1 MVMAIAQRDKVQ
13 IQPSGVTALNKLGLS
28 TQVPTKYTYL
38 TSGSGRVLT
47 LGNRT
52 IELKR
57 SVPKNFAFQTVLAA
71 LLVQAL
77 RTLGQKNVG
86 NQELSTIR
94 KLVNEEEH
102 KDLFVQDLTL
112 MPVWMRKLITDI
124 IDKTSIMTLWL
135 NHTIDER
142 IAMLQ
147 RAEEKFRI
155 NQVAI
160 EKDWWVTVVL
170 NALFKCS
177 CADQLIF
184 KGGTSLSKGW
194 NLIERFS
201 EDIDLSVS
209 HEFFGIE
216 KTTKNQREKLRKK
229 ALRYFLDTV
238 SAELDENLKKLGVE
252 GYHIE
257 NVVEEIDEDGKAS
270 PVASDKDP
278 SVILVHYESML
289 GHTIEYIPPRVK
301 IEISCLS
308 MNEPTEDRLIS
319 SYIEQTF
326 PGEDAAATATVRTVV
341 PTRTFLEKAFLLC
354 EEFQKQT
361 PRHVRMSRHL
371 YDLERLMDTGF
382 GKQALQDIDLYERI
396 VKHRS
401 IYYAVGYVDYSK
413 LMPSEIDFV
422 PRQELMK
429 DWEGD
434 YAEMCNHFIYGQTL
448 SFEKLLER
456 IKELQDRF
464 RKAF

>member
-1 MVMAIAQRDKVQ
+1 MEK
-13 IQPSGVTALNKLGLS
+13 
-28 TQVPTKYTYL
+28 KYTITLRLSYDQFAWL
-38 TSGSGRVLT
+38 GALCRRSKQTQSAVIRSLIESG
-47 LGNRT
+47 
-52 IELKR
+52 
-57 SVPKNFAFQTVLAA
+57 TV
-71 LLVQAL
+71 
-77 RTLGQKNVG
+77 R
-86 NQELSTIR
+86 
-94 KLVNEEEH
+94 
-102 KDLFVQDLTL
+102 
-112 MPVWMRKLITDI
+112 
-124 IDKTSIMTLWL
+124 
-135 NHTIDER
+135 ER
-142 IAMLQ
+142 ITKEHIHII
-147 RAEEKFRI
+147 R
-155 NQVAI
+155 
-160 EKDWWVTVVL
+160 
-170 NALFKCS
+170 
-177 CADQLIF
+177 QLI
-184 KGGTSLSKGW
+184 GEST
-194 NLIERFS
+194 NLNQLAKQANTYGFFAVAERC
-201 EDIDLSVS
+201 EEIDLSVN

-229 ALRYFLDTV
+229 ARRYFLDTV

>member
-1 MVMAIAQRDKVQ
+1 
-13 IQPSGVTALNKLGLS
+13 
-28 TQVPTKYTYL
+28 
-38 TSGSGRVLT
+38 
-47 LGNRT
+47 
-52 IELKR
+52 
-57 SVPKNFAFQTVLAA
+57 
-71 LLVQAL
+71 
-77 RTLGQKNVG
+77 
-86 NQELSTIR
+86 
-94 KLVNEEEH
+94 
-102 KDLFVQDLTL
+102 
-112 MPVWMRKLITDI
+112 
-124 IDKTSIMTLWL
+124 MTLWL

-201 EDIDLSVS
+201 ED
-209 HEFFGIE
+209 
-216 KTTKNQREKLRKK
+216 
-229 ALRYFLDTV
+229 
-238 SAELDENLKKLGVE
+238 
-252 GYHIE
+252 
-257 NVVEEIDEDGKAS
+257 
-270 PVASDKDP
+270 
-278 SVILVHYESML
+278 M
-289 GHTIEYIPPRVK
+289 
-301 IEISCLS
+301 
-308 MNEPTEDRLIS
+308 
-319 SYIEQTF
+319 
-326 PGEDAAATATVRTVV
+326 
-341 PTRTFLEKAFLLC
+341 
-354 EEFQKQT
+354 
-361 PRHVRMSRHL
+361 
-371 YDLERLMDTGF
+371 
-382 GKQALQDIDLYERI
+382 DLYERI

-422 PRQELMK
+422 PSQELMK

>member
-1 MVMAIAQRDKVQ
+1 
-13 IQPSGVTALNKLGLS
+13 
-28 TQVPTKYTYL
+28 
-38 TSGSGRVLT
+38 
-47 LGNRT
+47 
-52 IELKR
+52 
-57 SVPKNFAFQTVLAA
+57 
-71 LLVQAL
+71 
-77 RTLGQKNVG
+77 
-86 NQELSTIR
+86 
-94 KLVNEEEH
+94 
-102 KDLFVQDLTL
+102 
-112 MPVWMRKLITDI
+112 
-124 IDKTSIMTLWL
+124 MTLWL

-201 EDIDLSVS
+201 EDIDLY
-209 HEFFGIE
+209 G
-216 KTTKNQREKLRKK
+216 
-229 ALRYFLDTV
+229 
-238 SAELDENLKKLGVE
+238 
-252 GYHIE
+252 
-257 NVVEEIDEDGKAS
+257 
-270 PVASDKDP
+270 
-278 SVILVHYESML
+278 
-289 GHTIEYIPPRVK
+289 
-301 IEISCLS
+301 
-308 MNEPTEDRLIS
+308 
-319 SYIEQTF
+319 
-326 PGEDAAATATVRTVV
+326 
-341 PTRTFLEKAFLLC
+341 
-354 EEFQKQT
+354 
-361 PRHVRMSRHL
+361 
-371 YDLERLMDTGF
+371 
-382 GKQALQDIDLYERI
+382 RI
-396 VKHRS
+396 VKYRS

>member
-1 MVMAIAQRDKVQ
+1 
-13 IQPSGVTALNKLGLS
+13 
-28 TQVPTKYTYL
+28 
-38 TSGSGRVLT
+38 
-47 LGNRT
+47 
-52 IELKR
+52 
-57 SVPKNFAFQTVLAA
+57 
-71 LLVQAL
+71 
-77 RTLGQKNVG
+77 
-86 NQELSTIR
+86 
-94 KLVNEEEH
+94 
-102 KDLFVQDLTL
+102 
-112 MPVWMRKLITDI
+112 
-124 IDKTSIMTLWL
+124 MTLWL

-201 EDIDLSVS
+201 E
-209 HEFFGIE
+209 
-216 KTTKNQREKLRKK
+216 
-229 ALRYFLDTV
+229 
-238 SAELDENLKKLGVE
+238 
-252 GYHIE
+252 
-257 NVVEEIDEDGKAS
+257 
-270 PVASDKDP
+270 
-278 SVILVHYESML
+278 
-289 GHTIEYIPPRVK
+289 
-301 IEISCLS
+301 
-308 MNEPTEDRLIS
+308 
-319 SYIEQTF
+319 
-326 PGEDAAATATVRTVV
+326 
-341 PTRTFLEKAFLLC
+341 
-354 EEFQKQT
+354 
-361 PRHVRMSRHL
+361 
-371 YDLERLMDTGF
+371 
-382 GKQALQDIDLYERI
+382 DIDLYERI

-464 RKAF
+464 RKVF

>member
-1 MVMAIAQRDKVQ
+1 
-13 IQPSGVTALNKLGLS
+13 
-28 TQVPTKYTYL
+28 
-38 TSGSGRVLT
+38 
-47 LGNRT
+47 
-52 IELKR
+52 
-57 SVPKNFAFQTVLAA
+57 
-71 LLVQAL
+71 
-77 RTLGQKNVG
+77 
-86 NQELSTIR
+86 
-94 KLVNEEEH
+94 
-102 KDLFVQDLTL
+102 
-112 MPVWMRKLITDI
+112 
-124 IDKTSIMTLWL
+124 MTLWL
-135 NHTIDER
+135 THTIDER

-201 EDIDLSVS
+201 E
-209 HEFFGIE
+209 
-216 KTTKNQREKLRKK
+216 
-229 ALRYFLDTV
+229 
-238 SAELDENLKKLGVE
+238 
-252 GYHIE
+252 
-257 NVVEEIDEDGKAS
+257 
-270 PVASDKDP
+270 
-278 SVILVHYESML
+278 
-289 GHTIEYIPPRVK
+289 
-301 IEISCLS
+301 
-308 MNEPTEDRLIS
+308 
-319 SYIEQTF
+319 
-326 PGEDAAATATVRTVV
+326 
-341 PTRTFLEKAFLLC
+341 
-354 EEFQKQT
+354 
-361 PRHVRMSRHL
+361 
-371 YDLERLMDTGF
+371 
-382 GKQALQDIDLYERI
+382 DIDLYERI

>member
-201 EDIDLSVS
+201 EDIDLSVN

-229 ALRYFLDTV
+229 ASRYFLDTV

-270 PVASDKDP
+270 PIASDKDP

-319 SYIEQTF
+319 S
-326 PGEDAAATATVRTVV
+326 
-341 PTRTFLEKAFLLC
+341 
-354 EEFQKQT
+354 
-361 PRHVRMSRHL
+361 
-371 YDLERLMDTGF
+371 
-382 GKQALQDIDLYERI
+382 
-396 VKHRS
+396 
-401 IYYAVGYVDYSK
+401 
-413 LMPSEIDFV
+413 
-422 PRQELMK
+422 
-429 DWEGD
+429 
-434 YAEMCNHFIYGQTL
+434 
-448 SFEKLLER
+448 
-456 IKELQDRF
+456 
-464 RKAF
+464 

>member
-1 MVMAIAQRDKVQ
+1 M
-13 IQPSGVTALNKLGLS
+13 
-28 TQVPTKYTYL
+28 
-38 TSGSGRVLT
+38 T

-216 KTTKNQREKLRKK
+216 KTTKNQRENFAR
-229 ALRYFLDTV
+229 
-238 SAELDENLKKLGVE
+238 
-252 GYHIE
+252 
-257 NVVEEIDEDGKAS
+257 
-270 PVASDKDP
+270 
-278 SVILVHYESML
+278 
-289 GHTIEYIPPRVK
+289 
-301 IEISCLS
+301 
-308 MNEPTEDRLIS
+308 
-319 SYIEQTF
+319 
-326 PGEDAAATATVRTVV
+326 
-341 PTRTFLEKAFLLC
+341 
-354 EEFQKQT
+354 
-361 PRHVRMSRHL
+361 RHVGIFLIQFQQSW
-371 YDLERLMDTGF
+371 
-382 GKQALQDIDLYERI
+382 
-396 VKHRS
+396 
-401 IYYAVGYVDYSK
+401 
-413 LMPSEIDFV
+413 
-422 PRQELMK
+422 MK
-429 DWEGD
+429 
-434 YAEMCNHFIYGQTL
+434 I
-448 SFEKLLER
+448 
-456 IKELQDRF
+456 
-464 RKAF
+464 

>member
-1 MVMAIAQRDKVQ
+1 
-13 IQPSGVTALNKLGLS
+13 
-28 TQVPTKYTYL
+28 
-38 TSGSGRVLT
+38 
-47 LGNRT
+47 
-52 IELKR
+52 
-57 SVPKNFAFQTVLAA
+57 
-71 LLVQAL
+71 
-77 RTLGQKNVG
+77 
-86 NQELSTIR
+86 
-94 KLVNEEEH
+94 
-102 KDLFVQDLTL
+102 
-112 MPVWMRKLITDI
+112 
-124 IDKTSIMTLWL
+124 MTLWL

-194 NLIERFS
+194 NLIERFI
-201 EDIDLSVS
+201 ED
-209 HEFFGIE
+209 
-216 KTTKNQREKLRKK
+216 
-229 ALRYFLDTV
+229 
-238 SAELDENLKKLGVE
+238 
-252 GYHIE
+252 
-257 NVVEEIDEDGKAS
+257 
-270 PVASDKDP
+270 
-278 SVILVHYESML
+278 M
-289 GHTIEYIPPRVK
+289 
-301 IEISCLS
+301 
-308 MNEPTEDRLIS
+308 
-319 SYIEQTF
+319 
-326 PGEDAAATATVRTVV
+326 
-341 PTRTFLEKAFLLC
+341 
-354 EEFQKQT
+354 
-361 PRHVRMSRHL
+361 
-371 YDLERLMDTGF
+371 
-382 GKQALQDIDLYERI
+382 DLYERI

>member
-1 MVMAIAQRDKVQ
+1 
-13 IQPSGVTALNKLGLS
+13 
-28 TQVPTKYTYL
+28 
-38 TSGSGRVLT
+38 
-47 LGNRT
+47 
-52 IELKR
+52 
-57 SVPKNFAFQTVLAA
+57 
-71 LLVQAL
+71 
-77 RTLGQKNVG
+77 
-86 NQELSTIR
+86 
-94 KLVNEEEH
+94 
-102 KDLFVQDLTL
+102 
-112 MPVWMRKLITDI
+112 
-124 IDKTSIMTLWL
+124 MTLWL

-201 EDIDLSVS
+201 EDIDL
-209 HEFFGIE
+209 
-216 KTTKNQREKLRKK
+216 
-229 ALRYFLDTV
+229 
-238 SAELDENLKKLGVE
+238 
-252 GYHIE
+252 
-257 NVVEEIDEDGKAS
+257 
-270 PVASDKDP
+270 
-278 SVILVHYESML
+278 
-289 GHTIEYIPPRVK
+289 
-301 IEISCLS
+301 
-308 MNEPTEDRLIS
+308 
-319 SYIEQTF
+319 
-326 PGEDAAATATVRTVV
+326 
-341 PTRTFLEKAFLLC
+341 
-354 EEFQKQT
+354 
-361 PRHVRMSRHL
+361 
-371 YDLERLMDTGF
+371 
-382 GKQALQDIDLYERI
+382 YERI

-434 YAEMCNHFIYGQTL
+434 YVEMCNHFIYGQTL

>member
-1 MVMAIAQRDKVQ
+1 
-13 IQPSGVTALNKLGLS
+13 
-28 TQVPTKYTYL
+28 
-38 TSGSGRVLT
+38 
-47 LGNRT
+47 
-52 IELKR
+52 
-57 SVPKNFAFQTVLAA
+57 
-71 LLVQAL
+71 
-77 RTLGQKNVG
+77 
-86 NQELSTIR
+86 
-94 KLVNEEEH
+94 
-102 KDLFVQDLTL
+102 
-112 MPVWMRKLITDI
+112 
-124 IDKTSIMTLWL
+124 MTLWL

-201 EDIDLSVS
+201 EDIDLSVN

-229 ALRYFLDTV
+229 ARRYFLDTV

-257 NVVEEIDEDGKAS
+257 NVVEEIDEDGK
-270 PVASDKDP
+270 
-278 SVILVHYESML
+278 
-289 GHTIEYIPPRVK
+289 
-301 IEISCLS
+301 
-308 MNEPTEDRLIS
+308 IS

-326 PGEDAAATATVRTVV
+326 PGEDEAATATIRTVV

-361 PRHVRMSRHL
+361 PRYVRMSRHL

-382 GKQALQDIDLYERI
+382 GRQALLDMDLYERI

-422 PRQELMK
+422 PKQELVK
-429 DWEGD
+429 DWEDD

-448 SFEKLLER
+448 SFERLIER
-456 IKELQDRF
+456 IKELQERF